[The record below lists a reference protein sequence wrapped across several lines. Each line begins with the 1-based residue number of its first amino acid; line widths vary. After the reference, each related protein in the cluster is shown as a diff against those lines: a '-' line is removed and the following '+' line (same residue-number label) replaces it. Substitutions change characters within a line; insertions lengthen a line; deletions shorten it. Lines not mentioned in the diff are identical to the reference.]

1 VATLSGRRSA
11 RFVSEGERIR
21 RLLLR
26 PEPAALGAT
35 LLLTLVFS
43 YLSPIFLTTET
54 FVSIGSVAAELGI
67 VAIGMTLLMIGGH
80 FDLSVGA
87 VLGLTSFAVVS
98 LINDYDVA
106 PPLAFVLAL
115 LMAAGLGLVN
125 GVILVRARIHSFVI
139 TLGTM
144 LVYRGV
150 LIALTGGFPIT
161 VAVPPI
167 LKTLAAGPILPG
179 RFQMSLLWFVLIGV
193 GATLLLLRTRLGNWI
208 QAMGQNP
215 NAARNLGVPV
225 DRITVLLFVQC
236 ALLAGVTGVI
246 QVARFNSVDAN
257 RGAGIELQAIAVTV
271 IGGTLLSGGY
281 GSAIGTMLGA
291 VVFGM
296 IQLGLVLASAPG
308 YYFTTLEGTI
318 VVVAVI
324 LNTAVTR
331 RVATAAPLGGLLR
344 GAPTMAA
351 PPSAPAGKPTPASHE
366 PDQS

>member
-1 VATLSGRRSA
+1 VATVGRRTST
-11 RFVSEGERIR
+11 RFVSQGERVR
-21 RLLLR
+21 RILLR
-26 PEPAALGAT
+26 PEPAALAAT
-35 LLLTLVFS
+35 IVLTIVFS

-87 VLGLTSFAVVS
+87 VLGLSSFAVVS
-98 LINDYDVA
+98 LINDYGV
-106 PPLAFVLAL
+106 PPPIAFVLAL

-125 GVILVRARIHSFVI
+125 GVILVRAKIHSFVV

-144 LVYRGV
+144 LIYRGV

-179 RFQMSLLWFVLIGV
+179 KFQMSLLWFILIGIA
-193 GATLLLLRTRLGNWI
+193 ATVVLLRTRVGNWI
-208 QAMGQNP
+208 QAAGQNP
-215 NAARNLGVPV
+215 SAARNLGVPV

-236 ALLAGVTGVI
+236 ALLAGITGVI

-257 RGAGIELQAIAVTV
+257 RGTGIELQAIAVTV

-296 IQLGLVLASAPG
+296 IQLGLVLAQAPG
-308 YYFTTLEGTI
+308 YYFTTLEGAI

-331 RVATAAPLGGLLR
+331 RVATAAPLGGLVR
-344 GAPTMAA
+344 GSPPTGATEA
-351 PPSAPAGKPTPASHE
+351 VPAREEADRS
-366 PDQS
+366 

>member
-1 VATLSGRRSA
+1 VAAVGSRRST
-11 RFVSEGERIR
+11 RFVSEGERLR

-26 PEPAALGAT
+26 PEPAALAAAVI
-35 LLLTLVFS
+35 LTVIFS

-98 LINDYDVA
+98 LINDYHV
-106 PPLAFVLAL
+106 PPPFAFVLAL
-115 LMAAGLGLVN
+115 LMAGGLGLIN
-125 GVILVRARIHSFVI
+125 GVILVRARIHSFVV

-144 LVYRGV
+144 LVYRGA

-167 LKTLAAGPILPG
+167 LKTLAAGPVLPG
-179 RFQMSLLWFVLIGV
+179 RFQMSLLWFILIGV
-193 GATLLLLRTRLGNWI
+193 GATLLLLRTRIGNQI
-208 QAMGQNP
+208 QAAGQNP

-236 ALLAGVTGVI
+236 AVLAGITGVI

-257 RGAGIELQAIAVTV
+257 RGTGIELQAIAVTV

-296 IQLGLVLASAPG
+296 IQLGLVLAGAPG
-308 YYFTTLEGTI
+308 YYFMTLEGAI
-318 VVVAVI
+318 VVAAVI

-331 RVATAAPLGGLLR
+331 RVATAAPLGGLVR
-344 GAPTMAA
+344 GPSTTGPPETKPAA
-351 PPSAPAGKPTPASHE
+351 PEGE
-366 PDQS
+366 